1 MIVLFAG
8 LSTGQAAAIQL
19 EHHGWDRGGP
29 LNVWFDGMDLDASG
43 AIEQA
48 ELNVL
53 RAEFV
58 LPAGGTTTWTI
69 VDIRPN
75 GFVFASPENFL
86 ISLWNGEYLL
96 NDEAFEG
103 HTSGSVADVFLFPI
117 AVTDAP
123 ATVVPEPSSAAL
135 TALGLGVATFI
146 ARRGRKGT
154 RELGVSGRATVRD

>member
-1 MIVLFAG
+1 MILLCAG

-19 EHHGWDRGGP
+19 EHNGWDRGGP

-43 AIEQA
+43 AVEQA
-48 ELNVL
+48 ELDVFH
-53 RAEFV
+53 AEFE

-75 GFVFASPENFL
+75 GFVFASSENFL

-103 HTSGSVADVFLFPI
+103 HTLGSVADIFLFPI
-117 AVTDAP
+117 AATDAP
-123 ATVVPEPSSAAL
+123 ANVVPEPSSTAL
-135 TALGLGVATFI
+135 IALGLGAATLM
-146 ARRGRKGT
+146 ARRDRKDT
-154 RELGVSGRATVRD
+154 R